1 MSSSGFRTEKD
12 SMGEMKVP
20 VDALYAAQTQ
30 RAVENF
36 SISGSGIPEAM
47 VKALGLVKSS
57 SAKANNQL
65 GLLDDEKAKV
75 IQEAAE
81 EVISGK
87 LLSQFVVDVYQ
98 TGSGTSSNMNAN
110 EVIATRAKTI
120 GREAGLGED
129 FQVHPNDHVN
139 MGQSSND
146 VFPTAMHVALAQAL
160 TGDLIPALEELRVSL
175 AEKKDAFNDLI
186 KTGRTHLQDA
196 TPMTLGQEFSGY
208 ERQVEQSIWRIQRS
222 LTSIFELPLGGTA
235 VGTGLNTHPE
245 FPKLAIAEISR
256 RTGLPFFEAIN
267 HFEAQASKDG
277 YLEMS
282 GQLKTVACS
291 LAKIANDIRWLASGP
306 RCGIGELAIPSVQPG
321 SSIMPGKVNPVIA
334 ESTLM
339 VCARVIANDGVT
351 TIGNLMGSTFELN
364 VMMPVMGEAMIES
377 VQLLAA
383 ASRNFSR
390 KCVQGI
396 EPNKETLHALAEASI
411 ATCTALAPIIGYDK
425 AADLAKKAFNTG
437 KSLREVA
444 EQEKVLPKAEL
455 DKVLDLMSM
464 TKPGV

>member
-1 MSSSGFRTEKD
+1 MGTVDYRIEKD

-20 VDALYAAQTQ
+20 KDALYAAQTQ

-36 SISGSGIPEAM
+36 TISGSGIPEGM
-47 VKALGLVKSS
+47 VKALGLVKSAA
-57 SAKANNQL
+57 AKANNQL
-65 GLLDDEKAKV
+65 GLLDDARTKA
-75 IQEAAE
+75 IQDAAE
-81 EVISGK
+81 EVISGA

-110 EVIATRAKTI
+110 EVIATRARQI
-120 GREAGLGED
+120 AQGGLD
-129 FQVHPNDHVN
+129 IHPNDHVN

-146 VFPTAMHVALAQAL
+146 VFPTAMHIALAQAL
-160 TGDLIPALEELRVSL
+160 ASELIPSLEELRAAL
-175 AEKKDAFNDLI
+175 ADKRDAFNGLI

-208 ERQVEQSIWRIQRS
+208 ERQIEQSIWRIQRS

-235 VGTGLNTHPE
+235 VGTGLNTHPD
-245 FPKLAIAEISR
+245 FPRLAIAEISR

-277 YLEMS
+277 YVEMS
-282 GQLKTVACS
+282 GQLKAVACS
-291 LAKIANDIRWLASGP
+291 LSKVANDIRWLASGP
-306 RCGIGELAIPSVQPG
+306 RCGIGELALPSVQPG

-339 VCARVIANDGVT
+339 VCARVIANDGVM
-351 TIGNLMGSTFELN
+351 TIGSLMGSTFELN
-364 VMMPVMGEAMIES
+364 VMMPVMAHSMIES
-377 VQLLAA
+377 VKLLSS

-390 KCVQGI
+390 KCVEGI
-396 EPNKETLHALAEASI
+396 EPEKERLHDLAEASI
-411 ATCTALAPIIGYDK
+411 ATCTALAPKIGYDK
-425 AADLAKKAFNTG
+425 AAELAKKAFTSG
-437 KSLREVA
+437 KPLRQVA
-444 EQEKVLPKAEL
+444 EEAEVLPKEEL
-455 DKVLDLMSM
+455 DQVLDLMSM